1 MEIQRNSSMR
11 RTYLAI
17 DGFEDGGRSHEP
29 RNVGILYKPEKAKK
43 QILPEA
49 SEGMQPCGHL
59 NFSS

>member
-1 MEIQRNSSMR
+1 MR